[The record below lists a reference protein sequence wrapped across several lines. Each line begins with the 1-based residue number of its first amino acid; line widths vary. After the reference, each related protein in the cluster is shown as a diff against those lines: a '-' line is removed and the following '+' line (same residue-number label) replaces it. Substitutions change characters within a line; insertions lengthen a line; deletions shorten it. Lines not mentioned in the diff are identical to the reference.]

1 MIAESG
7 REAVEGRLMDV
18 NSDNAQ
24 LQAEVR
30 RQRAELDDER
40 SRTSEALRRATFLE
54 RQLNAE
60 GVPILNGRVSGGGGG
75 LLGGDSMGVS
85 PKRSSRGGGGFGDSG
100 GVPPTPGMVHNSQ
113 QFYKN
118 EATRV
123 QNAAHATI
131 SSLRAVLEKKNRLI
145 RDYQVRGCDGT
156 VYSVGPLVWGGVW
169 DVLGGV
175 VGDVLLDAVLIRMCG
190 I

>member
-1 MIAESG
+1 
-7 REAVEGRLMDV
+7 MDV

-85 PKRSSRGGGGFGDSG
+85 PKRSSRGGRGGGFGDSG

-145 RDYQVRGCDGT
+145 RDYQVRCGEMWSPSYRLYNCNE
-156 VYSVGPLVWGGVW
+156 
-169 DVLGGV
+169 V
-175 VGDVLLDAVLIRMCG
+175 V
-190 I
+190 